1 MEDIKMKNRTKIN
14 IIYTSADITDENLTD
29 VLQEQ
34 ECECSG
40 ILGIHGYSYKYIILN
55 EIVTKNDRPVL
66 NKIKELMGSGYV
78 NSVAV
83 SDLALVGDS
92 IQEIYS
98 FVGLAVENKV
108 KILIAKHKNQTL
120 VLDSLI
126 DTLSEI
132 Y

>member
-1 MEDIKMKNRTKIN
+1 MKNRTKIN

-83 SDLALVGDS
+83 RDVALVGDS

-108 KILIAKHKNQTL
+108 KILIAKHPNQTL

>member
-1 MEDIKMKNRTKIN
+1 MKNRTKIN
-14 IIYTSADITDENLTD
+14 IIFTSADITDENLTD

>member
-1 MEDIKMKNRTKIN
+1 MKNRTKIN

-108 KILIAKHKNQTL
+108 KILIAKHKNKTL

>member
-1 MEDIKMKNRTKIN
+1 MKNRTKIN

-108 KILIAKHKNQTL
+108 KILIAKHPNQTL

>member
-1 MEDIKMKNRTKIN
+1 MKNRTKIN
-14 IIYTSADITDENLTD
+14 IIYASADITDENLTD

>member
-1 MEDIKMKNRTKIN
+1 MEDVKMKNRIKLN
-14 IIYTSADITDENLTD
+14 IIYTSADIADENLTD

>member
-1 MEDIKMKNRTKIN
+1 M
-14 IIYTSADITDENLTD
+14 
-29 VLQEQ
+29 
-34 ECECSG
+34 
-40 ILGIHGYSYKYIILN
+40 
-55 EIVTKNDRPVL
+55 L

>member
-1 MEDIKMKNRTKIN
+1 MKNRTKIN

-78 NSVAV
+78 NSVAD

>member
-1 MEDIKMKNRTKIN
+1 MKNRSKIN
-14 IIYTSADITDENLTD
+14 IIYTSADIADENLTD

-83 SDLALVGDS
+83 SDLALVGES

>member
-1 MEDIKMKNRTKIN
+1 MKNRIKLN
-14 IIYTSADITDENLTD
+14 IIYTSADIADENLTD

>member
-1 MEDIKMKNRTKIN
+1 MKNRTKIN

-83 SDLALVGDS
+83 SDLALVGES

>member
-1 MEDIKMKNRTKIN
+1 MKNRTKIN

-40 ILGIHGYSYKYIILN
+40 ILGIHGYYYKYIILN

>member
-1 MEDIKMKNRTKIN
+1 MVIKMKNRTKIN

>member
-1 MEDIKMKNRTKIN
+1 MKNRTKIN
-14 IIYTSADITDENLTD
+14 IIYTYADITDENLTD

>member
-1 MEDIKMKNRTKIN
+1 MKNRTKIN

-55 EIVTKNDRPVL
+55 EIATKNDRPVL

>member
-1 MEDIKMKNRTKIN
+1 MKKKTKIN
-14 IIYTSADITDENLTD
+14 IIYTSAEITDENLTD

-40 ILGIHGYSYKYIILN
+40 ILGIHGYSHKYIILN
-55 EIVTKNDRPVL
+55 EIATKNDRPVL
-66 NKIKELMGSGYV
+66 NKVKELMGSGYV

-108 KILIAKHKNQTL
+108 KILIAKHQNQTL

>member
-1 MEDIKMKNRTKIN
+1 MKNRTKIN
-14 IIYTSADITDENLTD
+14 IIYTSADIADENLTD

-83 SDLALVGDS
+83 SDLALVGES

>member
-1 MEDIKMKNRTKIN
+1 MKNRIKLN
-14 IIYTSADITDENLTD
+14 IIYTSADIADENLTD

-108 KILIAKHKNQTL
+108 KILIAKHPNQTL

>member
-1 MEDIKMKNRTKIN
+1 MKNRIKLN

>member
-1 MEDIKMKNRTKIN
+1 MKKKTKIN
-14 IIYTSADITDENLTD
+14 IIYTSAEITDENLTD

-40 ILGIHGYSYKYIILN
+40 ILCIHGYSHKYIILN
-55 EIVTKNDRPVL
+55 EIATKNDRPVL
-66 NKIKELMGSGYV
+66 NKVKELMGSGYV

-108 KILIAKHKNQTL
+108 KILIAKHQNQTL

>member
-1 MEDIKMKNRTKIN
+1 MKNRTKIN

-66 NKIKELMGSGYV
+66 NKVKELMGSGYV

>member
-1 MEDIKMKNRTKIN
+1 MKNRTKIN

>member
-1 MEDIKMKNRTKIN
+1 MEDVKMKNRSKIN
-14 IIYTSADITDENLTD
+14 IIYTSADIADENLTD

>member
-1 MEDIKMKNRTKIN
+1 MKNRTKIN
-14 IIYTSADITDENLTD
+14 IIYTSADIADENLTD

>member
-55 EIVTKNDRPVL
+55 EIVTKNDRHVL